1 MVKTTIAAV
10 IVLFLCTSTAF
21 AEPKEITCVKGPC
34 DKFKVTYDLEESSD
48 YDMVTFHVMN
58 PSGESAPNSVL
69 VINVFDH
76 FDNYADTIT
85 LRGTAGLQSK
95 YRIPKMAKMTA
106 ELYYDNRH

>member
-1 MVKTTIAAV
+1 MVKNTIVAV
-10 IVLFLCTSTAF
+10 IVLFLCASTAF
-21 AEPKEITCVKGPC
+21 AEPKEITCVKGSC

-58 PSGESAPNSVL
+58 SSGESAPNILL

-85 LRGTAGLQSK
+85 LRGNGAFHSK
-95 YRIPKMAKMTA
+95 YKIPKMAKMTA